1 MDFKMKCLRKA
12 LEQRIYR
19 IKLVHGNKGW
29 FTIGLVFMTLFSA
42 GIVIQKTADASAIN
56 NIAIAN
62 SSTSSYVQLYKN
74 VTSSSIGTANRGLVD
89 GTAWKTARAVKGS
102 DGNIYVLVGKNEY
115 ANVNQMDLQDETSTQ
130 RLLGIVRVGDG
141 NGRYVPLYMDPMTSD
156 KKVAN
161 RALDIYTDW
170 KTDKR
175 VIVNGVVF
183 YRVATGEWIKGNE
196 AKLISENSR
205 SDKTYLKNGPDEAT
219 VIPDP
224 NPDTNTNN
232 NNGGS
237 TTKPVIDKADVT
249 IRVVDGQGKSLGQD
263 TVISNREVG
272 KNYIASA
279 PNVDGYTATETTKS
293 VNVSKGGSIVT
304 FLYTKNEIPVTQS
317 TITVRYQ
324 AIDKD
329 GNQVDIADPAT
340 EKVDNGQPYTA
351 TANPVEG
358 YTLPKESTQKIASVN
373 GNQTITFLYTKNE
386 IPVTQSTITVRY
398 QAIDKDGN
406 QVDIADPATE
416 KVDNGQPYTATA
428 NPVEGYTLPKES
440 TQKIASVNG
449 DQTIIFIYD
458 PIKVPATINIR
469 YVDQDGHDIPNV
481 NEPTTDTTS
490 YVGATNHGVIFP
502 QIKGYSKTG
511 DDSGYKWRFVDTVKD
526 GMTVE
531 LTYASNKV
539 KVTTYYKDKDGN
551 EMPGHEPTTELVS
564 RGTNFTKD
572 YTYIREYRL
581 IGNEKQTI
589 TNING
594 DTDII
599 FTYEPLVRANFIIH
613 YTSKDVKVLENDDK
627 DYSYNGN
634 SFTATAIDIPGYTLV
649 GDKTQTIDPVNGDA
663 EITFMYVPIMYQ
675 ITTKYQ
681 TQDGTEVHE
690 PTVGTVKSG
699 NAYTATAIPVI
710 GYAVKGDATKTIYSI
725 TDNQTVTFV
734 YDPSNFKVTTR
745 YVKAVGAGYEDID
758 KQLTAEVGNGGSY
771 SATAKEI
778 AGYTLD
784 SPVTVKLDPVSQD
797 ETILFVYKPIKV
809 PATINIRYVDQDGH
823 DIPNVNEPTT
833 DTTSYVGATNH
844 GVIFPQIKGYSKTGD
859 DSGYKWRFV
868 DTVKDGMTVEL
879 TYASNKVKVT
889 TYYKDKDGN
898 EMPGHEPTTELV
910 SRGTNFTKD
919 YTYIR
924 EYRLIGNEK
933 QTITNINGDTDIIFT
948 YEPLVRAN
956 FIIHYTSKDVKVLE
970 NDDKD
975 YSYNGNSFTATAIDI
990 PGYTL
995 VGDKTQTI
1003 DPVNGDAEITFM
1015 YVPIA

>member
-42 GIVIQKTADASAIN
+42 GIVTQKTADASAIN

-304 FLYTKNEIPVTQS
+304 FVYTKNEV
-317 TITVRYQ
+317 
-324 AIDKD
+324 
-329 GNQVDIADPAT
+329 PA
-340 EKVDNGQPYTA
+340 
-351 TANPVEG
+351 
-358 YTLPKESTQKIASVN
+358 
-373 GNQTITFLYTKNE
+373 
-386 IPVTQSTITVRY
+386 TQSTITVRY

-663 EITFMYVPIMYQ
+663 EITFMYVPI
-675 ITTKYQ
+675 
-681 TQDGTEVHE
+681 
-690 PTVGTVKSG
+690 
-699 NAYTATAIPVI
+699 AW
-710 GYAVKGDATKTIYSI
+710 
-725 TDNQTVTFV
+725 F
-734 YDPSNFKVTTR
+734 
-745 YVKAVGAGYEDID
+745 
-758 KQLTAEVGNGGSY
+758 LTSVLLNLLY
-771 SATAKEI
+771 
-778 AGYTLD
+778 L
-784 SPVTVKLDPVSQD
+784 L
-797 ETILFVYKPIKV
+797 
-809 PATINIRYVDQDGH
+809 N
-823 DIPNVNEPTT
+823 
-833 DTTSYVGATNH
+833 
-844 GVIFPQIKGYSKTGD
+844 
-859 DSGYKWRFV
+859 W
-868 DTVKDGMTVEL
+868 
-879 TYASNKVKVT
+879 
-889 TYYKDKDGN
+889 
-898 EMPGHEPTTELV
+898 
-910 SRGTNFTKD
+910 
-919 YTYIR
+919 
-924 EYRLIGNEK
+924 
-933 QTITNINGDTDIIFT
+933 IISD
-948 YEPLVRAN
+948 L
-956 FIIHYTSKDVKVLE
+956 H
-970 NDDKD
+970 
-975 YSYNGNSFTATAIDI
+975 
-990 PGYTL
+990 
-995 VGDKTQTI
+995 
-1003 DPVNGDAEITFM
+1003 
-1015 YVPIA
+1015 